1 MATTNDETILN
12 SSHEALLSY
21 LKDLPNNDDES
32 LMFTLREML
41 QRVFTKEVVSRLEE
55 ARLLEESLLFG
66 SLGPPNVV
74 RAVLENII
82 PLLTSDSEAET
93 GNRV

>member
-1 MATTNDETILN
+1 MATTNNEAILN
-12 SSHEALLSY
+12 SSHETLLSY
-21 LKDLPNNDDES
+21 LKDLPNQDDES
-32 LMFTLREML
+32 LMFTLRETL

-74 RAVLENII
+74 RAVLKNII
-82 PLLTSDSEAET
+82 SLQTSNSEAEAEP
-93 GNRV
+93 RV